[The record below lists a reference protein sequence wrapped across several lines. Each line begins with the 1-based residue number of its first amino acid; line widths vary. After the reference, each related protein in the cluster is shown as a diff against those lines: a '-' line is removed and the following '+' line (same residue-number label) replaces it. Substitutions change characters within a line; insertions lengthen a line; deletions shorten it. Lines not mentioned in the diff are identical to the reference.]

1 MSRIDIDA
9 QILKVDGMEREFVE
23 PIMAEVIRNDMCSDG
38 AGKAIVGPVLVHGD
52 VKVYHRSDGI
62 TVSQWADNC
71 VVTYEDAAAVGPMIE
86 QLTPAQTQRLLIAD
100 TKNVIRTEPR
110 ARRLEPDE
118 KNTAAIAIIVGSP
131 VSRMFANAYL
141 ALSRP
146 KVPMRL
152 FADTEVAARW
162 LKEQVA

>member
-1 MSRIDIDA
+1 
-9 QILKVDGMEREFVE
+9 MERDSVKSHGHE
-23 PIMAEVIRNDMCSDG
+23 
-38 AGKAIVGPVLVHGD
+38 AGTVDTFSAPPGKSIIGPVLIHGD

-62 TVSQWADNC
+62 TVSKWADNS

-86 QLTPAQTQRLLIAD
+86 QLTPTQTQRLLIAD
-100 TKNVIRTEPR
+100 TMNVIHTEPR

-118 KNTAAIAIIVGSP
+118 NTAAIAIIVGSP

-162 LKEQVA
+162 LKEQVAQVL